1 MNQLPTIPPASS
13 MASFP
18 DENLP
23 EGSVVHGGSLK
34 GATTFDADFVVVG
47 SGAAGAVSAHRLTE
61 LGFSVL
67 IVEEG
72 PWVRTREFSRDV
84 GGTFERLMRDNGM
97 QVLSGRAFMPM
108 LQGRC
113 VGGST
118 VINSAI
124 AWRIPE
130 DVIDSWGKDFGLGE
144 SVTMKTLEPHY
155 DVLERDLNVR
165 AVEDNALGENNRE
178 FMKQAEA
185 LGLKARR
192 MQRYERDCKGSGRC
206 LQGCP
211 TAAKQGMN
219 VTYVPWALR
228 KGARIVTECRVE
240 RVEVRGERAVGVLG
254 RTKSNVPVELRAR
267 FGVIVGA
274 STVQSPGILRRSGIR
289 SRANGRHF
297 QAHPGQGMGAIFKK
311 RIDMNFGAT
320 QGAESISFRS
330 SHRIK
335 LEALSMPPELAT
347 ARIPGIGDEFAG
359 RLARIDHLGVWV
371 VQFRSDAEG
380 VVKPGVFGEQV
391 TFSPSARD
399 MDSTRFACAKV
410 ARMMFEGG
418 AEEIWPGIYGLPAVL
433 TNVDQV
439 KLIEE
444 GPTDPRA
451 YSMVATHMFGAT
463 RMGPDARTSVVSP
476 DFESHEVKGLYVV
489 DSGVFPTNLGVNPQ
503 HGIMAMSRLATTRL
517 AERASKFVAA

>member
-1 MNQLPTIPPASS
+1 MTRGRNIPLADTQT
-13 MASFP
+13 FP

-23 EGSVVHGGSLK
+23 EGSVVHGGQLR
-34 GATTFDADFVVVG
+34 GATTLDADFVVVG
-47 SGAAGAVSAHRLTE
+47 SGAAGAVAAHRLTE
-61 LGFSVL
+61 LGYSVL

-72 PWVRTREFSRDV
+72 PWVRTREFSKDI

-130 DVIDSWGKDFGLGE
+130 DVIADWSQNFGLGDAI
-144 SVTMKTLEPHY
+144 TMKALEPHY
-155 DVLERDLNVR
+155 EVLERDLNVH
-165 AVEDNALGENNRE
+165 AVRDDALGENNRE
-178 FMKQAEA
+178 FLTQAEKF
-185 LGLKARR
+185 GLAPRR
-192 MQRYERDCKGSGRC
+192 MHRYERDCQGSGRC

-240 RVEVRGERAVGVLG
+240 RVEVRGDRAVGVRG
-254 RTKSNVPVELRAR
+254 MTRASVPVELRAR

-274 STVQSPGILRRSGIR
+274 STVQSPGILRRTGLR
-289 SRANGRHF
+289 ARANGRHF
-297 QAHPGQGMGAIFKK
+297 QAHPGHGLGGIFKR
-311 RIDMNFGAT
+311 RIDMTFGAT
-320 QGAESISFRS
+320 QGAESIHFRG
-330 SHRIK
+330 SHRVK
-335 LEALSMPPELAT
+335 LETLAMPPELAT
-347 ARIPGIGDEFAG
+347 ARIPGIGEEFAG
-359 RLARIDHLGVWV
+359 RLARIDNLGVWV
-371 VQFRSDAEG
+371 VQFRSEAEG
-380 VVKPGVFGEQV
+380 IVKPGLFGEQV
-391 TFSPSARD
+391 TFSPTTRD
-399 MDSTRFACAKV
+399 MENVRFAVAKI

-418 AEEIWPGIYGLPAVL
+418 AEEIWPGIFGLPAVL
-433 TNVDQV
+433 TDVDQV

-451 YSMVATHMFGAT
+451 YSMVATHLFGAT
-463 RMGPDARTSVVSP
+463 RMGPSSASSVVTP